1 MAAGKPT
8 VRDSNFV
15 SYKCSDAA
23 ILPGVIVQIDTSNTD
38 NQETVCKAATAS
50 TQKVF
55 GVATTATTAAN
66 QEVTIQIGGICKVN
80 CDGSGTSI
88 SEGDYI
94 IATTAGQGIIIDTE
108 DATNQYTIGLALQP
122 CTADGDFIPV
132 LIERNA
138 INKGTA

>member
-23 ILPGVIVQIDTSNTD
+23 ILPGKIVQVDTTNTD
-38 NQETVCKAATAS
+38 NQETVVKAATAS
-50 TQKVF
+50 TNKVI
-55 GVATTATTAAN
+55 GIATTETTAAN

-80 CDGSGTSI
+80 AKGDGTAI
-88 SEGDYI
+88 SEGDYLI
-94 IATTAGQGIIIDTE
+94 PTTAGQAIKIATE
-108 DATNQYTIGLALQP
+108 DATNQYTVGMALQP
-122 CTADGDFIPV
+122 SAADGDFIPV
-132 LIERNA
+132 LLNFLA

>member
-15 SYKCSDAA
+15 SYKCSDSA
-23 ILPGVIVQIDTSNTD
+23 ILPGKIVAVDTTNTD
-38 NQETVCKAATAS
+38 NQETVVAAATGS
-50 TQKVF
+50 TEKVI
-55 GVATTATTAAN
+55 GVATTETTAAN

-80 CDGSGTSI
+80 CKGDGTSI

-94 IATTAGQGIIIDTE
+94 IATTAGQGIVIDTE
-108 DATNQYTIGLALQP
+108 DATNQYTIGVALQP
-122 CTADGDFIPV
+122 CAADGDMIPV